1 MPKNKQTWKESKQ
14 SVVDSN
20 WANTRYKDALLNTG
34 TPLPENDWQGSGIPI
49 KWASDSSY
57 KRPKKGIILTY
68 SFIHKKSKLNYKDDR
83 GKIRPRA
90 NFSAKQKRDIGKI
103 FDLISSYANIKFI
116 KVKDQNTVGTIR
128 IGFNAITDEQG
139 NWLPN
144 IYATADTPKADTRG
158 GDIWFNKNF
167 TRDNFRL
174 GLVEGQPV
182 TPSLVMLHEIMHSLG
197 LEHPYDNP
205 KRPTPVWARNME
217 HTLLA
222 DEHLDN
228 QGFMRGGKSYGVS
241 STPMMWDIAGLQH
254 LYGANKETNK
264 GKTIHRFSNKQPF
277 FKTVWD
283 SSGNDT
289 FDFSNF
295 GKNLKID
302 LRQGKLSKISFD
314 VEDDRWSNKKR
325 GNLGIA
331 YGSVIENCTGGDAD
345 DVITGNSAA
354 NKIKGKEGNDRIFGK
369 DGNDR
374 LYGGGGNDLLIGG
387 VGKDQVWGQGGRDT
401 FRIQSGIGYTIIKD
415 FRNGQD
421 KIHLGS
427 GRSGLKLKTRGDDVL
442 VSLKKD
448 LMAIVEDAAGDL
460 QRRGN
465 YLV

>member
-1 MPKNKQTWKESKQ
+1 MSKNKQTWKESKQ
-14 SVVDSN
+14 SVVESK
-20 WANTRYKDALLNTG
+20 WANVRYKDALLNTG
-34 TPLPENDWQGSGIPI
+34 IEVPENNWRPSGIPVR
-49 KWASDSSY
+49 WASDSSY
-57 KRPKKGIILTY
+57 KKPKKGIVLTY
-68 SFIHKKSKLNYKDDR
+68 SFIHKKSKFNYKDDR
-83 GKIRPRA
+83 GKIKPA
-90 NFSAKQKRDIGKI
+90 ASFSSKQQKDIGKI
-103 FDLISSYANIKFI
+103 FKSLSSYINVKFV
-116 KVKDQNTVGTIR
+116 KVRDKNTVGTIR
-128 IGFNAITDEQG
+128 IGFRAITDEQG

-144 IYATADTPKADTRG
+144 IYATADTPKSETRG

-182 TPSLVMLHEIMHSLG
+182 TPSLVMLHEIMHALG

-205 KRPTPVWARNME
+205 KRPAPGWARNME

-228 QGFMRGGKSYGVS
+228 QGFVRAGRSYGVS

-254 LYGANKETNK
+254 LYGANMETNK
-264 GKTIHRFSNKQPF
+264 GRTIHKFSNKQPF

-295 GKNLKID
+295 GRNLKIN
-302 LRQGKLSKISFD
+302 LVSGNLSKISFD
-314 VEDDRWSNKKR
+314 VADDRWSNKEW

-331 YGSVIENCTGGDAD
+331 YGSVIENCVGGTAN
-345 DVITGNSAA
+345 DVITGNSVA
-354 NKIKGKEGNDRIFGK
+354 NKINGMKGNDLIFG
-369 DGNDR
+369 N
-374 LYGGGGNDLLIGG
+374 GGNDLLIGG
-387 VGKDQVWGQGGRDT
+387 GGKDRVWGQGGRDT
-401 FRIQSGIGYTIIKD
+401 FRIQRGTGYTIIKD

-427 GRSGLKLKTRGDDVL
+427 DRSELNLQTRGDDVH
-442 VSLKKD
+442 VYLKKD
-448 LMAIVEDAAGDL
+448 LMAIVDNAAGDL